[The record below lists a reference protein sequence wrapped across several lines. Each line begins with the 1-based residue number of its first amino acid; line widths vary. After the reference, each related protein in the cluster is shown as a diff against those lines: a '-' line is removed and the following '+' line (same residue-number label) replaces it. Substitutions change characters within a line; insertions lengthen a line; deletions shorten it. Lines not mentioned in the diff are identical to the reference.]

1 MHLGIRILHFLEK
14 DYYTFLTIKLE
25 EVKRMEEKIINKL
38 RKSKRNLQKL
48 YNSVK
53 KYIDVDSEMINSD
66 DLLMLQLISKTSEEL
81 TDIIYMILDNKN
93 S

>member
-1 MHLGIRILHFLEK
+1 
-14 DYYTFLTIKLE
+14 
-25 EVKRMEEKIINKL
+25 MEEKIINKL
-38 RKSKRNLQKL
+38 RDSKRNLQRL

-53 KYIDVDSEMINSD
+53 KYVDVDSEMINSD

>member
-1 MHLGIRILHFLEK
+1 
-14 DYYTFLTIKLE
+14 
-25 EVKRMEEKIINKL
+25 MEEKIINKL
-38 RKSKRNLQKL
+38 RNSKRNLQKL

>member
-1 MHLGIRILHFLEK
+1 
-14 DYYTFLTIKLE
+14 
-25 EVKRMEEKIINKL
+25 MEEKIINKL
-38 RKSKRNLQKL
+38 RNSKRNLQRL

-53 KYIDVDSEMINSD
+53 KNVDVDSEMINSD

-81 TDIIYMILDNKN
+81 TDIIYIILNNKN

>member
-1 MHLGIRILHFLEK
+1 
-14 DYYTFLTIKLE
+14 
-25 EVKRMEEKIINKL
+25 MEEKIINKL
-38 RKSKRNLQKL
+38 RDSKRNLQRL

-66 DLLMLQLISKTSEEL
+66 DLLMLQLISKISEEL

>member
-1 MHLGIRILHFLEK
+1 
-14 DYYTFLTIKLE
+14 
-25 EVKRMEEKIINKL
+25 MEEKIINKL
-38 RKSKRNLQKL
+38 RNSKMNLQRL

-53 KYIDVDSEMINSD
+53 KYVDVDSEMINSD

>member
-1 MHLGIRILHFLEK
+1 
-14 DYYTFLTIKLE
+14 
-25 EVKRMEEKIINKL
+25 MEEKIINKL
-38 RKSKRNLQKL
+38 RNSKRNLQKL
-48 YNSVK
+48 YNNVK
-53 KYIDVDSEMINSD
+53 KYVDVDSEMINSD

>member
-1 MHLGIRILHFLEK
+1 
-14 DYYTFLTIKLE
+14 
-25 EVKRMEEKIINKL
+25 MEEKIINNL
-38 RKSKRNLQKL
+38 RDSKRILQRL
-48 YNSVK
+48 YNGVK

-66 DLLMLQLISKTSEEL
+66 DLLMLQLISKTNEEL

>member
-1 MHLGIRILHFLEK
+1 
-14 DYYTFLTIKLE
+14 
-25 EVKRMEEKIINKL
+25 MEEIIINKL
-38 RKSKRNLQKL
+38 RESKRNLQTL

-66 DLLMLQLISKTSEEL
+66 ELLMLQLISKTSEEL

-93 S
+93 SK

>member
-1 MHLGIRILHFLEK
+1 MEK
-14 DYYTFLTIKLE
+14 I
-25 EVKRMEEKIINKL
+25 IINKL
-38 RKSKRNLQKL
+38 RRSKRNLQRL

-53 KYIDVDSEMINSD
+53 KYIDIDSEMINSD

-81 TDIIYMILDNKN
+81 MDIIYMILDNKN

>member
-1 MHLGIRILHFLEK
+1 
-14 DYYTFLTIKLE
+14 
-25 EVKRMEEKIINKL
+25 MEEKIINKL
-38 RKSKRNLQKL
+38 RNSKRNLQKL

-81 TDIIYMILDNKN
+81 TNIIYMILDNKN